1 LRAILV
7 AILVLIGAPA
17 LAASDARPKPKQ
29 SFRERSLSERSSPAK
44 ASAPP
49 MAFYVVKGAADS
61 CGQGCDSWI
70 AAEGQIDA
78 GAASRFRKLLRQLG
92 DRHPPIYFYS
102 PGGNLEQALAMG
114 AMLREKPVI
123 ARVGR
128 TVVTECGFEAQD
140 SEVCI
145 RLKQSGRE
153 LHGDLWTR
161 GAMCN
166 SACPYLILG
175 AANREIAPDAMLA
188 VHSPRVVVNF
198 RGGEPTQE
206 MRAKAVER
214 GLERA
219 DRLISSYIQKMGAEP
234 GLLVLA
240 RSIKFEDMHI
250 LTREEIARFGIDRRE
265 VAETPWKF
273 ENSARGVIGKVVAQ
287 MDGGDKSYRMSIWRL
302 MCFNSDQFELAF
314 QRKTA
319 ANGILPTVSMSN
331 GGARPLFFS
340 LGRSTSP
347 SSEIWG
353 VRLDR
358 ASVRSLA
365 GLAQLEFTETSQA
378 PAGQRVAHSVKF
390 SSEGLVVALDHLV
403 ATCPPP
409 KSLAT
414 PFPAAPSPATPSV
427 ATPSVTT
434 PLASRDSAAK

>member
-1 LRAILV
+1 MN
-7 AILVLIGAPA
+7 
-17 LAASDARPKPKQ
+17 
-29 SFRERSLSERSSPAK
+29 ERSLSERSLPGKAPA
-44 ASAPP
+44 AP
-49 MAFYVVKGAADS
+49 MAFYVVKGAADA
-61 CGQGCDSWI
+61 CGRGCDSWI

-78 GAASRFRKLLRQLG
+78 GAAPRFRKLLRQLG
-92 DRHPPIYFYS
+92 DRRLPIYFYS

-114 AMLREKPVI
+114 AMLREKPFI

-140 SEVCI
+140 SEVCVH
-145 RLKQSGRE
+145 LKQSGRE

-175 AANREIAPDAMLA
+175 AATREIAPDAVLA
-188 VHSPRVVVNF
+188 VHSPRVVLNF

-240 RSIKFEDMHI
+240 RTIKFEDMHI

-265 VAETPWKF
+265 LAETTWKF
-273 ENSARGVIGKVVAQ
+273 ENSARSVIGKVVVQ
-287 MDGGDKSYRMSIWRL
+287 TDSGDKSYRMSIWRL
-302 MCFNSDQFELAF
+302 MCLNADQFELAF
-314 QRKTA
+314 QRKA
-319 ANGILPTVSMSN
+319 VANGVFPTVSISN
-331 GGARPLFFS
+331 GGARPLFFT
-340 LGRSTSP
+340 LGRSALP
-347 SSEIWG
+347 GSEIWG

-358 ASVRSLA
+358 AAVRSLA
-365 GLAQLEFTETSQA
+365 GLAQFEFTETSQSS
-378 PAGQRVAHSVKF
+378 AGPRVAHSVQF
-390 SSEGLVVALDHLV
+390 SSEGLAGALDRLV

-414 PFPAAPSPATPSV
+414 PSAAMPSLATPIV
-427 ATPSVTT
+427 ASPSVTT

>member
-17 LAASDARPKPKQ
+17 LAASDARPKNER
-29 SFRERSLSERSSPAK
+29 SFREQSLRERSSSERSLPGK
-44 ASAPP
+44 ALAPP

-92 DRHPPIYFYS
+92 DRRLPIYFYS

-140 SEVCI
+140 SEVCV

-175 AANREIAPDAMLA
+175 ATTREIAPDAVLA

-240 RSIKFEDMHI
+240 RTIKFEDMHI

-273 ENSARGVIGKVVAQ
+273 ENSAHGVIGKVVVQ

-302 MCFNSDQFELAF
+302 MCLNAEQFELAF
-314 QRKTA
+314 QRKTV
-319 ANGILPTVSMSN
+319 ANGIFPTVSMSN
-331 GGARPLFFS
+331 GGVRPLFFT
-340 LGRSTSP
+340 LGRSTLP
-347 SSEIWG
+347 GSEIWG
-353 VRLDR
+353 VRMDR

-365 GLAQLEFTETSQA
+365 GLAQLEFTETSQTA
-378 PAGQRVAHSVKF
+378 AGQRAAHSVKF
-390 SSEGLVVALDHLV
+390 SSEGLAGALDRLV
-403 ATCPPP
+403 ATCPAP

-414 PFPAAPSPATPSV
+414 PSVAMPSL

-434 PLASRDSAAK
+434 PLASRDGAAK

>member
-17 LAASDARPKPKQ
+17 LAASDARPKN
-29 SFRERSLSERSSPAK
+29 ERSFSERSSSERSLPGK
-44 ASAPP
+44 ALAPP

-92 DRHPPIYFYS
+92 DRRLPIYFYS

-140 SEVCI
+140 SEVCF
-145 RLKQSGRE
+145 RLKRSGHE

-175 AANREIAPDAMLA
+175 AATREIAPDAVLA

-240 RSIKFEDMHI
+240 RGIKFEDMHI

-273 ENSARGVIGKVVAQ
+273 ENSARGVIGKVVVQ
-287 MDGGDKSYRMSIWRL
+287 MDGSDKSYRISVWRL
-302 MCFNSDQFELAF
+302 MCVNSDQFELAF
-314 QRKTA
+314 QRKSV
-319 ANGILPTVSMSN
+319 ANGIFPTMSMSN
-331 GGARPLFFS
+331 GGGAKPLFFT
-340 LGRSTSP
+340 LGRSASP
-347 SSEIWG
+347 GSEIWG
-353 VRLDR
+353 ARLDR

-365 GLAQLEFTETSQA
+365 GLAPLEFTETSQT
-378 PAGQRVAHSVKF
+378 PAGQRVAHSAKF
-390 SSEGLVVALDHLV
+390 SSEGLAGALDRLV

-409 KSLAT
+409 KSVAT
-414 PFPAAPSPATPSV
+414 PFPAAPSV

>member
-17 LAASDARPKPKQ
+17 LAASDARP
-29 SFRERSLSERSSPAK
+29 RNERSSLGMAP
-44 ASAPP
+44 APP

-92 DRHPPIYFYS
+92 DRRPPIYFYS
-102 PGGNLEQALAMG
+102 PGGNLEQALAIG

-128 TVVTECGFEAQD
+128 TVVSECGFEAQD
-140 SEVCI
+140 SEVCV

-175 AANREIAPDAMLA
+175 AASREIAPDAVLA

-240 RSIKFEDMHI
+240 RTIKFEDMHI

-273 ENSARGVIGKVVAQ
+273 ENSARGVIGKVVVQ
-287 MDGGDKSYRMSIWRL
+287 MDGGDQSYRMSVWRL
-302 MCFNSDQFELAF
+302 MCFNADQFELAF
-314 QRKTA
+314 QRKTM
-319 ANGILPTVSMSN
+319 ANTNLSTVSLSN
-331 GGARPLFFS
+331 GGARPLFFNP
-340 LGRSTSP
+340 GRAASP
-347 SSEIWG
+347 GSEIWG
-353 VRLDR
+353 ARMDR
-358 ASVRSLA
+358 AAVRSLA
-365 GLAQLEFTETSQA
+365 GLAQLEFTETLQT
-378 PAGQRVAHSVKF
+378 PGGQRLAHSVKF
-390 SSEGLVVALDHLV
+390 SSEGLAGALDRLV

-409 KSLAT
+409 KSLA
-414 PFPAAPSPATPSV
+414 APYLVTPSV
-427 ATPSVTT
+427 VAPSAKTPSETT